1 MEKFKKP
8 ESEDESSKSK
18 RKRRRIA
25 KDVVGQ
31 KDTSKNT
38 SERQKRSKVASASPS
53 DDEVQ
58 KQIKETLEKLQT
70 SKSKAAKY
78 RKEKRD
84 THKKRFEEEEQVE
97 ADKKIMQ
104 VTEFITVGEVAT
116 MMEVSGNDIISACMS
131 LGIMVTMNQRL
142 DAETLSVVA
151 DEFGY

>member
-38 SERQKRSKVASASPS
+38 SERQKRSKVTSASPS

-78 RKEKRD
+78 RKEKEIRI
-84 THKKRFEEEEQVE
+84 KKGLKRRSRLKLI
-97 ADKKIMQ
+97 KK
-104 VTEFITVGEVAT
+104 
-116 MMEVSGNDIISACMS
+116 
-131 LGIMVTMNQRL
+131 
-142 DAETLSVVA
+142 
-151 DEFGY
+151 

>member
-1 MEKFKKP
+1 MKAQNLKKG
-8 ESEDESSKSK
+8 
-18 RKRRRIA
+18 RRIA

-31 KDTSKNT
+31 KDSSKNI
-38 SERQKRSKVASASPS
+38 SDIKKRSKVTSLSPS

-58 KQIKETLEKLQT
+58 KQIKDTLEKLQS

-84 THKKRFEEEEQVE
+84 THKKRFEEEEQIE
-97 ADKKIMQ
+97 ADKKVIQ

-131 LGIMVTMNQRL
+131 LRNNGNNESKTRCRNSFCSCR
-142 DAETLSVVA
+142 
-151 DEFGY
+151 